1 MYDSKVIVAKFI
13 PLIARG
19 VKHIISQILLDGVK
33 PDTIYEFFK
42 LDDLMTI
49 VNAHH
54 LNHWGLEVKAES
66 KKNFDKIQIYDG
78 LGRNVMFMK
87 RIYDI

>member
-1 MYDSKVIVAKFI
+1 
-13 PLIARG
+13 
-19 VKHIISQILLDGVK
+19 
-33 PDTIYEFFK
+33 
-42 LDDLMTI
+42 MTI

>member
-1 MYDSKVIVAKFI
+1 MVDTKFI
-13 PLIARG
+13 PLIACG
-19 VKHIISQILLDGVK
+19 VKHIISQNFLDGVK
-33 PDTIYEFFK
+33 PDTIYEFFQ

-54 LNHWGLEVKAES
+54 LNHWGLEVKALS
-66 KKNFDKIQIYDG
+66 KKFDKIQIYDG
-78 LGRNVMFMK
+78 LGQNIMFMK

>member
-1 MYDSKVIVAKFI
+1 MWRETHNFSNF
-13 PLIARG
+13 
-19 VKHIISQILLDGVK
+19 LDGVK